1 MPIRLDAYDGCSFCR
16 YVAHEEP
23 CAFVAEDDLVAAFV
37 DRAQF
42 ERGAMLVI
50 PRRHRE
56 TILDMDDPELAAAA
70 HLAKRLVQAAVS
82 CFGAISANVY
92 QNNGVKSGQH
102 IPHYHIHVVP
112 RYEASDPKRLFRAHD
127 FPLTPLAEQLE
138 IAAALRAA
146 L

>member
-1 MPIRLDAYDGCSFCR
+1 MPIRLDAYDACSFCR

-23 CAFVAEDDLVAAFV
+23 CAFVAEHDLVVGFV

-50 PRRHRE
+50 PREHRE
-56 TILDMDDPELAAAA
+56 TILDMHDPELAAAA
-70 HLAKRLVQAAVS
+70 HLAKRMVRAAVA
-82 CFGAISANVY
+82 CFGAVSANVY
-92 QNNGVKSGQH
+92 QNNGVRSGQH

-112 RYEASDPKRLFRAHD
+112 RYEASDPKRLFRALD
-127 FPLTPLAEQLE
+127 FPITPLAEQLE
-138 IAAALRAA
+138 IAAAIRAA